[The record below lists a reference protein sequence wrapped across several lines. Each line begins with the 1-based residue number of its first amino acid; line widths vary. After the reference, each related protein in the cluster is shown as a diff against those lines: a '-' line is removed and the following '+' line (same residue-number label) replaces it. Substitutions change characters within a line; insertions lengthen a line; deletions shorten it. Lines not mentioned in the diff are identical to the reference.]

1 MSVEK
6 KALLDFSLDEL
17 RAELAAMGEK
27 PFRAAQI
34 YQWLQQCRPFSEM
47 NNLPKALRERLAAQY
62 REGYPEVETVAVS
75 RDGTRKY
82 LLRLADGNLIETV
95 LMRYRYGNTLCIST
109 QVGCPMG
116 CVFCA
121 SGLNGIVRNMTAGEM
136 LGEVLRVN
144 AELGPGRNITNVV
157 LMGTGEP
164 LLNYKQV
171 VKFLRLLHAEEG
183 MHVAMR
189 NISLSTCGIT
199 PAIDRLAAEEL
210 PVTLCLSLHS
220 AIPEKRRHIM
230 PVEERFPLPETIRA
244 MRGYERKTGRRTIYE
259 YILLSGFNMGE
270 EDADALATLLRGQIC
285 HVNLIPLNG
294 SVGQFQAPTEAEI
307 ERFFAMLRRRGISAT
322 RRRTLGEDIEGACG
336 QLRARYQAETGK

>member
-1 MSVEK
+1 
-6 KALLDFSLDEL
+6 
-17 RAELAAMGEK
+17 
-27 PFRAAQI
+27 
-34 YQWLQQCRPFSEM
+34 
-47 NNLPKALRERLAAQY
+47 
-62 REGYPEVETVAVS
+62 
-75 RDGTRKY
+75 
-82 LLRLADGNLIETV
+82 
-95 LMRYRYGNTLCIST
+95 
-109 QVGCPMG
+109 
-116 CVFCA
+116 
-121 SGLNGIVRNMTAGEM
+121 
-136 LGEVLRVN
+136 
-144 AELGPGRNITNVV
+144 
-157 LMGTGEP
+157 MGTGEP

-199 PAIDRLAAEEL
+199 PAIDRLAAEGL

-244 MRGYERKTGRRTIYE
+244 MRGYEQKTGRRTIYE

-294 SVGQFQAPTEAEI
+294 SVGQFQAPMEAEI
-307 ERFFAMLRRRGISAT
+307 ERFSSMLRRRGVSAT

>member
-1 MSVEK
+1 
-6 KALLDFSLDEL
+6 
-17 RAELAAMGEK
+17 
-27 PFRAAQI
+27 
-34 YQWLQQCRPFSEM
+34 
-47 NNLPKALRERLAAQY
+47 
-62 REGYPEVETVAVS
+62 
-75 RDGTRKY
+75 
-82 LLRLADGNLIETV
+82 
-95 LMRYRYGNTLCIST
+95 
-109 QVGCPMG
+109 
-116 CVFCA
+116 
-121 SGLNGIVRNMTAGEM
+121 M

-144 AELGPGRNITNVV
+144 AESGPGRNITNVV

-199 PAIDRLAAEEL
+199 PAIDRLAAEGL

-230 PVEERFPLPETIRA
+230 PVEARFPLPETIRA
-244 MRGYERKTGRRTIYE
+244 MRGYEQKTGRRTIYE

-307 ERFFAMLRRRGISAT
+307 ERFSSMLRRRGVSAT
-322 RRRTLGEDIEGACG
+322 RRRTLGGDIEGACG